1 MESQFSP
8 SPSLI
13 LGRLLEP
20 VECCLTPEGARELV
34 NLKADAVVQALLE
47 ALVDTGT
54 EGEIS
59 ADEKLEYETYVCASA
74 CIEVLQA
81 HGACKDVDH
90 GSCHQPTR

>member
-1 MESQFSP
+1 MESQFST

-13 LGRLLEP
+13 LGCLLEP

-34 NLKADAVVQALLE
+34 NVKADAVVQAHLE
-47 ALVDTGT
+47 ELAATGT
-54 EGEIS
+54 AGETS
-59 ADEKLEYETYVCASA
+59 ADEKLEYETYVRASE
-74 CIEVLQA
+74 CLEVLQA

>member
-1 MESQFSP
+1 MESQFST

-59 ADEKLEYETYVCASA
+59 ADEKLEYEIYVCASE